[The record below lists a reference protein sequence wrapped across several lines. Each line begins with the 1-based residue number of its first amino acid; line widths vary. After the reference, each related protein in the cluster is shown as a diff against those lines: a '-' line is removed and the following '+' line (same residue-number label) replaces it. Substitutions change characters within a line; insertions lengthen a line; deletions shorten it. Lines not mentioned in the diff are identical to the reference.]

1 MGRRGPRYR
10 SAPDSHCRAGRIRQQ
25 SGDSGV
31 EVSEQITEQDLHRF
45 ADLIN
50 SSDSGELSDAV
61 VENGVLYAK
70 TNAGHLIGA
79 REAAALAAALAVE
92 EAADQ
97 LDIQCVLD
105 LPTQSGRYAETGYN
119 DHFNDG
125 VSRVADWLSGRAQDI
140 RDGKLE

>member
-1 MGRRGPRYR
+1 M
-10 SAPDSHCRAGRIRQQ
+10 
-25 SGDSGV
+25 
-31 EVSEQITEQDLHRF
+31 SEQITEQDLHRF

-61 VENGVLYAK
+61 VENGVLCAK
-70 TNAGHLIGA
+70 VNAGHLIGA
-79 REAAALAAALAVE
+79 REAAALALDN
-92 EAADQ
+92 AADQ

-125 VSRVADWLSGRAQDI
+125 VSRVADWLRGRAQDI